1 MKSLFLWISNFTS
14 SWTAT
19 VEKAINKDKGSK
31 FIEMKSQLRKKS
43 KFKLCLDNL
52 YDDAGSSFNLTLIRR
67 LSPVIRGSLR
77 FLFECWHTGG
87 DRWSTWQFRKS
98 KNVWQNS
105 FISDWI
111 PWFPDGIGDLR
122 NVWIELVVAPEP
134 RTWHLPERKT
144 VMVNLP

>member
-1 MKSLFLWISNFTS
+1 
-14 SWTAT
+14 

-77 FLFECWHTGG
+77 FLFEC
-87 DRWSTWQFRKS
+87 
-98 KNVWQNS
+98 
-105 FISDWI
+105 
-111 PWFPDGIGDLR
+111 
-122 NVWIELVVAPEP
+122 
-134 RTWHLPERKT
+134 
-144 VMVNLP
+144 